1 MSERPKRPMSAYFLW
16 LNSVREQIK
25 AENPGIKVTEI
36 AKLGGQMWQN
46 LADKSVWQEQA
57 AKLKEK
63 YLKDLEEYNAK
74 NGSGEGRVNRSSRF
88 SSSSSDDDD
97 EDTE

>member
-16 LNSVREQIK
+16 LNSVREEIK

-36 AKLGGQMWQN
+36 AKLAGQMWQKMD
-46 LADKSVWQEQA
+46 DKSVWQEQA
-57 AKLKEK
+57 AKLKLK
-63 YLKDLEEYNAK
+63 YLKDIEEYNSK
-74 NGSGEGRVNRSSRF
+74 NGSGEGQVKRSSRF
-88 SSSSSDDDD
+88 SSSSSDDD